1 MQCGVWNQ
9 MKIWSSHLLD
19 NLSNC
24 LMNLKNSGDSTGFEP
39 MTSAMPV
46 QCSNQL
52 SYEVTQ
58 WRAGQFVGL
67 MFSRER
73 KVIWKKCYMQCG
85 VWNQMKIWSSHLL
98 DNLSSCLMNL
108 KNSGDSTGFEPMTSA
123 MPVQCSNQLSYEVT
137 QWRAGQFVGLMF
149 SRERNIIWKKCY
161 MQCGVWNQMKI
172 WSSHLLDNLSNCLMN
187 LKNSGDSTGFEP
199 MTSAMPVQ
207 CSGLWSHTVKS
218 EHCRFM
224 RQLLKL
230 SSKCEDH
237 IFIWRY
243 YLLRGT
249 LV

>member
-1 MQCGVWNQ
+1 
-9 MKIWSSHLLD
+9 MKIRSSHLLD

-73 KVIWKKCYMQCG
+73 NVIWKKCYMQCG
-85 VWNQMKIWSSHLL
+85 VWNQMKIRSSHLL
-98 DNLSSCLMNL
+98 DNLSNCLMNL

-149 SRERNIIWKKCY
+149 SRERNVIWKKYY
-161 MQCGVWNQMKI
+161 MQWCVWNQMKI
-172 WSSHLLDNLSNCLMN
+172 RSSHLLDNLSNCLMN
-187 LKNSGDSTGFEP
+187 LKNS
-199 MTSAMPVQ
+199 
-207 CSGLWSHTVKS
+207 
-218 EHCRFM
+218 EHCTGIAEVMGSNSVESPEFFRFM

-230 SSKCEDH
+230 SSKCEDR
-237 IFIWRY
+237 IWFQ
-243 YLLRGT
+243 T
-249 LV
+249 PHCI